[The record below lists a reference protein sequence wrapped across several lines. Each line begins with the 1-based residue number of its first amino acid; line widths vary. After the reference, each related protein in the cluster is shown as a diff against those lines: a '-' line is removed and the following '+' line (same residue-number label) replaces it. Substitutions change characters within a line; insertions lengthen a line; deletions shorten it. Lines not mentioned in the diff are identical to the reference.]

1 MNFTFSRLA
10 STIALVQMGL
20 VFPVSVQAQDI
31 AVADTRAAQSS
42 PAASSAQEEVVVTA
56 RRDDQSAHEL
66 IGEISRLDAELLA
79 QIGHTH
85 IQESVVRIPGV
96 WMSRGNGQELLASV
110 RSPIYTGA
118 GSCGEVLI
126 AENSIPIRPSGFCN
140 VNQLFEVNTE
150 QAGALEV
157 WRGAGTVFY
166 GSNAIHGV
174 VNTISPDMESNSIA
188 VEAGPHDYYR
198 SKLALGTQQGNHQ
211 WHIAVNG
218 VSNGGLKDDA
228 GYDQQKLTLQH
239 AWQGSALGIDEL
251 DVHSVLS
258 FVNLNQE
265 TAGFI
270 RGEKAYEESNWKAN
284 PNPEA
289 YRDASALSLSSTF
302 KWQNSSGGQW
312 QVSPYI
318 RSSEMEFLM
327 HFLPGQPIEKNAQ
340 ESVGFLS
347 SYEMA
352 LNDSLR
358 LWVGLEG
365 EWADMEVEEA
375 QPHELSPFSSRYQG
389 DHYDFEVTSLQFA
402 GFINAEWQVQDSLAL
417 EAGVRWETIEYDYDN
432 QLLTGSTRDDGSLCN
447 GGDCRYFR
455 AADREDRFT
464 NVSGHLGA
472 RFDLS
477 ENWNAYVR
485 VASAYRAPQVNERYR
500 ILAGQSVNQFDDKQ
514 AVSLE
519 LGARYTGQ
527 SLSANIS
534 TYYMEKDDQVLKA
547 SNNAT
552 VGDADTEHQG
562 IELELAYQW
571 NSQWRMT
578 MAAAWARH
586 EIDRASELNGADVSG
601 NDMDTAPEWMG
612 SAQLQYSPSN
622 DWMIELEG
630 VYMDEHYIDVENEN
644 DYEGHTIWN
653 ATVSWQVSDALSARA
668 RVQNLTDER
677 YAERADFSFGS
688 YRYFTGENR
697 GVFVELRHAL

>member
-1 MNFTFSRLA
+1 VTFKFSRLA
-10 STIALVQMGL
+10 SAIVLVQLGF
-20 VFPVSVQAQDI
+20 VFPASAQQQK
-31 AVADTRAAQSS
+31 AATEDATGSQISS
-42 PAASSAQEEVVVTA
+42 TAQEELVVTG
-56 RRDDQSAHEL
+56 RRNDQSMQEL
-66 IGEISRLDAELLA
+66 IGEISRLDADLLA

-85 IQESVVRIPGV
+85 IQESAVRIPGV

-118 GSCGEVLI
+118 GSCGEILI

-166 GSNAIHGV
+166 GTNAIHGV
-174 VNTISPDMESNSIA
+174 VNALTPNMDSNAIA

-198 SKLALGTQQGNHQ
+198 SKLALGTQQGDHQ

-218 VSNGGLKDDA
+218 VSNSGLKDDA

-270 RGEKAYEESNWKAN
+270 RGEKAYEDSNWKVN

-289 YRDASALSLSSTF
+289 YRDANALRLSSTF
-302 KWQNSSGGQW
+302 KWQNSAGDQW
-312 QVSPYI
+312 QVSPYA

-340 ESVGFLS
+340 DSVGFLS
-347 SYEMA
+347 SYETA
-352 LNDSLR
+352 LNDSVR

-365 EWADMEVEEA
+365 EWANMEVEET
-375 QPHELSPFSSRYQG
+375 QPNELSPFSSRYQG

-402 GFINAEWQVQDSLAL
+402 GFINAEWQMHDRIAL
-417 EAGVRWETIEYDYDN
+417 EAGVRWETIEYDYEN
-432 QLLTGSTRDDGSLCN
+432 QLLVGSTRDDGGLCN

-455 AADREDRFT
+455 AADRKDRFT
-464 NVSGHLGA
+464 NASGHLGA
-472 RFDLS
+472 RFDF
-477 ENWNAYVR
+477 NAHWNTYIR

-514 AVSLE
+514 AVSVE
-519 LGARYTGQ
+519 LGARYTGE

-562 IELELAYQW
+562 VELELTYQW
-571 NSQWRMT
+571 SPQWRMT

-586 EIDRASELNGADVSG
+586 EIDSASELNGTDVSG

-612 SAQLQYSPSN
+612 SAQLQYTPRN

-644 DYEGHTIWN
+644 DYEGHTLWN
-653 ATVSWQVSDALSARA
+653 ASVSWQVSDALRARA
-668 RVQNLTDER
+668 RVKNLTDER

-697 GVFVELRHAL
+697 GVFVELKHAL

>member
-1 MNFTFSRLA
+1 VKFAFSRLA
-10 STIALVQMGL
+10 TAVALTHIGLAFPVYAQQSVTKSDSGALQTSSTIS
-20 VFPVSVQAQDI
+20 SVQ
-31 AVADTRAAQSS
+31 
-42 PAASSAQEEVVVTA
+42 EEMVVTA
-56 RRDDQSAHEL
+56 RRNDQSMQEL

-118 GSCGEVLI
+118 GSCGEALI

-166 GSNAIHGV
+166 GSNAVHGV
-174 VNTISPDMESNSIA
+174 VNTLTPNMDSNSIA

-198 SKLALGTQQGNHQ
+198 SKLALGTQQGDHQ

-270 RGEKAYEESNWKAN
+270 RGEKAYEDNNWKVN

-289 YRDASALSLSSTF
+289 YRDANALRFSSTF
-302 KWQNSSGGQW
+302 KWHNSAGGQW
-312 QVSPYI
+312 QVSPYL
-318 RSSEMEFLM
+318 RSSDMEFLM

-340 ESVGFLS
+340 DSVGFLS
-347 SYEMA
+347 SYETA
-352 LNDSLR
+352 VSDSLR

-365 EWADMEVEEA
+365 EWANMEVEET
-375 QPHELSPFSSRYQG
+375 QPNELSPTSERYQG

-402 GFINAEWQVQDSLAL
+402 GFINAEWQLHERMAL

-432 QLLTGSTRDDGSLCN
+432 KLLVGSTRDDGSLCD
-447 GGDCRYFR
+447 GDPCRYFR

-464 NVSGHLGA
+464 NASGHLGA

-477 ENWNAYVR
+477 ANWNSYIR

-500 ILAGQSVNQFDDKQ
+500 IQKDQSVDQFDDKQ
-514 AVSLE
+514 AVSVE
-519 LGARYTGQ
+519 LGARYTGE

-562 IELELAYQW
+562 VELELAYQW
-571 NSQWRMT
+571 SPQWRMT

-586 EIDRASELNGADVSG
+586 EIDRASAFESGVNVSG

-612 SAQLQYSPSN
+612 SAQLQYTPRH

-630 VYMDEHYIDVENEN
+630 VYMDEHYVDVENEN

-653 ATVSWQVSDALSARA
+653 ATVTWQVSDALSARA

-697 GVFVELRHAL
+697 GVFVELKHAL